1 MPGFKYID
9 ASIRSAGNA
18 EFEINVHS
26 DGHPERNNESCVAI
40 LLLHV
45 VCYNERK

>member
-1 MPGFKYID
+1 MMPGFKFID

-45 VCYNERK
+45 VC